1 MFSVHPATLAC
12 ALMALSLPALGQSVA
27 LSGLMGTRA
36 LLVVDGKPPR
46 SLAPGDQHQGVKLLS
61 TGNGE
66 AVIEIAGK
74 RHTLR
79 LGEAPVSVGTQQDE
93 GKGARIVLTASSGGH
108 FVTGGQ
114 INGKQVRLLVDT
126 GASMVALSVA
136 VATELGLDYQRGTRV
151 RLGTANGTIS
161 AWNVRLD
168 SVRVADV
175 TVFGVDAVV
184 LPESMPY
191 VLLGNSYLGRFQM
204 TRDNDQLLLSRRY

>member
-1 MFSVHPATLAC
+1 MLAAHH
-12 ALMALSLPALGQSVA
+12 ALLAWLLIGPSLPALGQSVA
-27 LSGLMGTRA
+27 LGGLMGERA

-46 SLAPGDQHQGVKLLS
+46 SVAPGEQHLGVKLLS

-66 AVIEIAGK
+66 AVVEIAGR

-79 LGEAPVSVGTQQDE
+79 LGEAPVSVGAQRDD
-93 GKGARIVLTASSGGH
+93 GKGSRIVLSASSGGH

-126 GASMVALSVA
+126 GASMVALSAA
-136 VATELGLDYQRGTRV
+136 VATELGIDYQRGTRV

-161 AWNVRLD
+161 AWNVKLD
-168 SVRVADV
+168 SVRIGEV
-175 TVFGVDAVV
+175 TVFGIDAVV
-184 LPESMPY
+184 LPEAMPY